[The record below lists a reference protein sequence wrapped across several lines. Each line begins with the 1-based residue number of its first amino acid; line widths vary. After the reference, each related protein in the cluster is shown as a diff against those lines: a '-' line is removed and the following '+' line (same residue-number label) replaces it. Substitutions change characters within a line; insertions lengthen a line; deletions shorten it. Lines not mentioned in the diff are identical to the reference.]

1 MLLGLEIVEA
11 KIGVVEAITG
21 RPFDPETAIRI
32 KHMIAS
38 HHGAYEFGAPK
49 LPMTLEAV
57 ALHHLDHLDAK
68 MAGTIQLLRSEASMD
83 GGWTQYQQSVGRKF
97 FRGRTP

>member
-1 MLLGLEIVEA
+1 
-11 KIGVVEAITG
+11 
-21 RPFDPETAIRI
+21 
-32 KHMIAS
+32 MIAS

-68 MAGTIQLLRSEASMD
+68 LAGTIQLLRNEASMD
-83 GGWTQYQQSVGRKF
+83 GGWTQYQQSVGRRF

>member
-1 MLLGLEIVEA
+1 
-11 KIGVVEAITG
+11 
-21 RPFDPETAIRI
+21 
-32 KHMIAS
+32 MIAS

-49 LPMTLEAV
+49 LPMTLEAL

-68 MAGTIQLLRSEASMD
+68 MAGAIQLFRVEAALD
-83 GGWTQYQQSVGRKF
+83 GGWTQYQATLGRKY